1 MNNFFPAMNMYRYPK
16 SNVYIPPPDYKINP
30 NPNFYDRKE
39 TIATDNHNTY
49 NKSDNIDNKSKQ
61 DDAKEKRNHLTEKPL
76 FEFHGIQLYNDDI
89 LILLLIFFLYK
100 EHVNDMLL
108 LIALFSLLF

>member
-1 MNNFFPAMNMYRYPK
+1 MNKFFPAMNMYKYPK
-16 SNVYIPPPDYKINP
+16 SNVYFPPPDYKIDTNS
-30 NPNFYDRKE
+30 NFYDRTE
-39 TIATDNHNTY
+39 TNP
-49 NKSDNIDNKSKQ
+49 IDNNSFDDVNNEVKQ
-61 DDAKEKRNHLTEKPL
+61 NESTEKRKHLAEKPL
-76 FEFHGIQLYNDDI
+76 FEIHGIQLYNDDI

>member
-1 MNNFFPAMNMYRYPK
+1 MNKFFPAMNMYKYPK
-16 SNVYIPPPDYKINP
+16 SNVYFPPPDYKIDTNS
-30 NPNFYDRKE
+30 NFYDRTE
-39 TIATDNHNTY
+39 TNP
-49 NKSDNIDNKSKQ
+49 IDNNSFDDVSNEVKQ
-61 DDAKEKRNHLTEKPL
+61 NESTEKRKHLAEKPL
-76 FEFHGIQLYNDDI
+76 FEIHGIQLYNDDI